1 MENPKTSEWVTPKLV
16 VKRRRKTTSA
26 RPEKIERTIDS
37 CLEKENVNNPKFNPF
52 QSKAKTTRRQS
63 TIGFGSIVNEKD
75 ENAESE
81 FMEALSDRGTYVT
94 KGLEAKTTNKT
105 MEQRLKERISQ
116 GQSHQRKKALDDT
129 PRMDDDCARDGFFPQ
144 QQTKKLPLPTLDLS
158 IKQTMKIHL
167 KDTSSFRR
175 IKSVDWARAA
185 AQIKPETDVQ
195 ELTTAS
201 TYYIWPTKLT
211 ESVYPRYGRNDFIKG
226 TPEYESEWIQF
237 QQTISS
243 LFSALKFGIHNY
255 FYVFASNFSALI
267 FRSSCSPS
275 DDSPNSTQTSL
286 PGVRLEALIT
296 PISTGLRERLI
307 KEGVIDSNEK
317 TENDEKELKLDSMNS
332 KSQPAKSREDY
343 EDILD
348 VDDNQ
353 SWDALRAKGIID
365 FKTRRMKDTKFHGSE
380 QEENT
385 VHLNDKPSVQN
396 FINFLMTLQDNRE
409 LPPTVISHLAFCNS
423 SVRHL
428 QVKTTSDTIVIS
440 GPIIPHHTYNINCAI
455 KTSILRKCLTE
466 YDVEFTT
473 ERATVGFNQ
482 FPGCEKRFTSDE
494 EVSINMWLESAPKT
508 VRKVRFKTDHYTVN
522 DN

>member
-1 MENPKTSEWVTPKLV
+1 
-16 VKRRRKTTSA
+16 
-26 RPEKIERTIDS
+26 
-37 CLEKENVNNPKFNPF
+37 
-52 QSKAKTTRRQS
+52 
-63 TIGFGSIVNEKD
+63 
-75 ENAESE
+75 
-81 FMEALSDRGTYVT
+81 MEALSDRGTYVT

-243 LFSALKFGIHNY
+243 LFSGMVNKNLNGIPVYGKRHRIFRTLIYSNKALKFGIHNY

-275 DDSPNSTQTSL
+275 DGN
-286 PGVRLEALIT
+286 I
-296 PISTGLRERLI
+296 II
-307 KEGVIDSNEK
+307 
-317 TENDEKELKLDSMNS
+317 LK
-332 KSQPAKSREDY
+332 
-343 EDILD
+343 
-348 VDDNQ
+348 
-353 SWDALRAKGIID
+353 
-365 FKTRRMKDTKFHGSE
+365 
-380 QEENT
+380 
-385 VHLNDKPSVQN
+385 
-396 FINFLMTLQDNRE
+396 
-409 LPPTVISHLAFCNS
+409 
-423 SVRHL
+423 
-428 QVKTTSDTIVIS
+428 
-440 GPIIPHHTYNINCAI
+440 
-455 KTSILRKCLTE
+455 
-466 YDVEFTT
+466 
-473 ERATVGFNQ
+473 
-482 FPGCEKRFTSDE
+482 
-494 EVSINMWLESAPKT
+494 
-508 VRKVRFKTDHYTVN
+508 
-522 DN
+522 